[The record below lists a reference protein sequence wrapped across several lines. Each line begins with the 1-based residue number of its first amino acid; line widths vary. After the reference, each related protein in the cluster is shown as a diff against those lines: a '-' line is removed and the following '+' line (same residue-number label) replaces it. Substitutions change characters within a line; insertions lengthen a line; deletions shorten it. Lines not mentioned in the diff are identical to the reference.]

1 MSVGAAFAWSSAI
14 SKRIQ
19 PDGVAHAAR
28 RVPILRKFAI
38 TAAIA
43 AGLLGPI
50 AGATDPQTFVYKR
63 VGDLEIKA
71 DVYRPEGVGGLRP
84 VLVWIHGGAL
94 MSGRRESAAGHPLK
108 EAVLAHGG
116 VVVSIDYRLAPET
129 KLPEIIG
136 DVEDAFRWLRES
148 GPELFAAD
156 PERVVVAGSSAGG
169 YLALVS
175 GYRVHPRPRAIVSYW
190 GYGDLIGEWY
200 SKPSTHARHQ
210 RIFLSR
216 DEAYALVS
224 GPPVSNAS
232 DRPGQGGAK
241 FYEHCRQHGIWPRE
255 VSGGWD
261 PVDDTEKFFPFMP
274 LKNVTKDF
282 PPTLLM
288 HGMKDTDV
296 PVENSVLM
304 AAALKEHG
312 VEHRLITDPDADHG
326 SNWSEQARAAIHRA
340 ALEFVLSHW

>member
-1 MSVGAAFAWSSAI
+1 MSLFGRVALSS
-14 SKRIQ
+14 ST
-19 PDGVAHAAR
+19 DGRNLPLGTPLVRVRGFR
-28 RVPILRKFAI
+28 RFAI
-38 TAAIA
+38 ATMVAAVLQGIA
-43 AGLLGPI
+43 SAATGPE
-50 AGATDPQTFVYKR
+50 TFVYKR

-71 DVYRPEGVGGLRP
+71 DVYRPEGVGGSRP

-94 MSGRRESAAGHPLK
+94 MSGRRESVDGHPLK
-108 EAVLAHGG
+108 EAVLARGG

-136 DVEDAFRWLRES
+136 DVEDAFRWLRER

-156 PERVVVAGSSAGG
+156 PGRIVVAGSSAGG

-175 GYRVHPRPRAIVSYW
+175 GYRVHPRPRAVVSYW
-190 GYGDLIGEWY
+190 GYGDLIGDWY
-200 SKPSTHARHQ
+200 SKPSTHARH
-210 RIFLSR
+210 RRNFLSR

-241 FYEHCRQHGIWPRE
+241 FYEYCRQQGIWPRE

-261 PVDDTEKFFPFMP
+261 PVADAEKYFPFMP

-288 HGMKDTDV
+288 HGIKDTDV
-296 PVENSVLM
+296 PVENSVMM

-312 VEHRLITDPDADHG
+312 IEHKLITDPDADHG
-326 SNWSEQARAAIHRA
+326 SNWSEEARAAIHRA
-340 ALEFVLSHW
+340 AIEFVVTHW